1 MRQDP
6 PEQDARTAPGG
17 GPRAARSGVA
27 AAYAALAFLALVWGY
42 SWVATK
48 VATHYASPLAVAW
61 GRTALGALALLTVL
75 RLTGRTLRPTP
86 LAPTLVLGLLQ
97 TTGFTILQTLAVSAG
112 GAGKAAVLA
121 YTMPL
126 WLALL
131 AWPFLGERIGRLRWA
146 ALALAASG
154 LALIATPL
162 QVRSLAATALPVAA
176 GLVWAASAV
185 WAIRMCRP
193 GRSDL
198 LSLTAWQM
206 AWGAAAMAPFALL
219 LPIEVRWTAPFV
231 AAMGFLVLLAT
242 ALGWALWLFILSR
255 LPATAAGVGSLAT
268 PVVGV
273 TIAALQLHELPSA
286 RELGGMLCIV
296 VALGANA
303 LASSVRGARA

>member
-1 MRQDP
+1 MR
-6 PEQDARTAPGG
+6 ARRRSGG
-17 GPRAARSGVA
+17 HGVA

-48 VATHYASPLAVAW
+48 VATRDASPLAVAW
-61 GRTALGALALLTVL
+61 GRATLGALALLAVL

-86 LAPTLVLGLLQ
+86 LLPTLVLGLLQ
-97 TTGFTILQTLAVSAG
+97 TTGFSLLQTLAVSAG

-146 ALALAASG
+146 ALGLAAAG

-162 QVRSLAATALPVAA
+162 QARSLAGTALPVTA

-185 WAIRMCRP
+185 WAVRMCGP

-206 AWGAAAMAPFALL
+206 AWGALAITPFALV
-219 LPIEVRWTAPFV
+219 LPIAVRWTAPFV
-231 AAMGFLVLLAT
+231 AAMAFLVLLAT

-255 LPATAAGVGSLAT
+255 LPATAAGIGSLAT

-273 TIAALQLHELPSA
+273 VIAALQLHELPTA
-286 RELGGMLCIV
+286 REIGGMLCIAA
-296 VALGANA
+296 ALGANA
-303 LASSVRGARA
+303 VASYVRGPRA